1 MRRADSTT
9 HLTSAQDVAAEAGHK
24 AMMPVGAEGSRPF
37 LDYILSTLADAG
49 CRTVCIVVGRNHDD
63 VRRYYEGEHRPKR
76 LRVEFALQDPPEGT
90 AHALLAAEAFAGA
103 DDFLTLN
110 ADNLYPVPVLRA
122 LVELTGPGLVA
133 FERDSLIQDSGFP
146 PERVGA
152 FALLDVDE
160 HGRLRSILEKP
171 GLERMQAAGPRA
183 LVSMNVWRF
192 DHRIFRACRGV
203 PRSARGE
210 FELPEAVGLAIT
222 QGVEFRAVTSRG
234 PILDLSSR
242 SDVADLTAR
251 LAGQQAAP

>member
-1 MRRADSTT
+1 MRHADSTP
-9 HLTSAQDVAAEAGHK
+9 HLTSAQAVAAEAGHK
-24 AMMPVGAEGSRPF
+24 AMMPIGADAPRPF

-63 VRRYYEGEHRPKR
+63 VRRYYEGEHPPKR
-76 LRVEFALQDPPEGT
+76 LRVEFARQDPPEGT

-192 DHRIFRACRGV
+192 DKRIFRCFVSIER
-203 PRSARGE
+203 
-210 FELPEAVGLAIT
+210 
-222 QGVEFRAVTSRG
+222 
-234 PILDLSSR
+234 
-242 SDVADLTAR
+242 
-251 LAGQQAAP
+251 